1 MTLPYPKPVIP
12 VPSQNEVFEMLS
24 DAVTDEEV
32 VFETSDG
39 CYVEPDGICSHGHPT
54 WLRRYGLI

>member
-1 MTLPYPKPVIP
+1 MSYP
-12 VPSQNEVFEMLS
+12 VPTIDPPSGDEILEQLE
-24 DAVTDEEV
+24 DCVTDEEV

-39 CYVEPDGICSHGHPT
+39 CYVEPDGICRHGHPT